1 MAPARLSLLTDYD
14 MPMFISAFDICF
26 KGSGFMAFRYGMGRG
41 SYKSLPN
48 LHCPVDMWHDVDEME
63 V

>member
-1 MAPARLSLLTDYD
+1 
-14 MPMFISAFDICF
+14 
-26 KGSGFMAFRYGMGRG
+26 MAFRYGMGRG

-63 V
+63 VLTRKIYTYSFRGADM